1 VTLDLPYATRFP
13 SATPQT
19 AKSIGAPAASS
30 ASVTTTETTDDSGA
44 GWSGTVEVWFFPSS
58 VSCVRDHASSKLD
71 TTRTDVDASTERVE
85 LHIGVN
91 RTSDAKGKS
100 FDTARIMASLTSS

>member
-1 VTLDLPYATRFP
+1 LPYATRFP
-13 SATPQT
+13 PATPQT

-30 ASVTTTETTDDSGA
+30 ATATTTEITDDSGA
-44 GWSGTVEVWFFPSS
+44 GGSGTVDVWFFPSS

-71 TTRTDVDASTERVE
+71 TIRTDVDASTERSE

-91 RTSDAKGKS
+91 RTSAAKAKS
-100 FDTARIMASLTSS
+100 LDRARIMASLTSS